1 MWMRRIGSSRLVRLL
16 LRRFLDLEFGGGF
29 MNLALKIITSA
40 FELTEALPYSAG
52 EFWKFLGPEKQEHDD
67 ENKNYF
73 RPTRHGQ
80 GKEWRVHTP
89 SAYAGYP
96 EDAI

>member
-1 MWMRRIGSSRLVRLL
+1 MSRRRAGSGRLVRLL
-16 LRRFLDLEFGGGF
+16 LCRFLDLQFGSGF
-29 MNLALKIITSA
+29 VNLTLELISGAL
-40 FELTEALPYSAG
+40 ELTETLPYSAS
-52 EFWKFLGPEKQEHDD
+52 EFWKLLGPEKQEHDD

-73 RPTRHGQ
+73 RPTWHRQ

-96 EDAI
+96 MDAI

>member
-1 MWMRRIGSSRLVRLL
+1 MSMRRSGSGRLVRLL
-16 LRRFLDLEFGGGF
+16 LRRFLDFEFGGGF
-29 MNLALKIITSA
+29 MNLALKLISGTL
-40 FELTEALPYSAG
+40 ELTEALPYSAS
-52 EFWKFLGPEKQEHDD
+52 EFRKFLGPEKQEHDD

-96 EDAI
+96 IDAI

>member
-1 MWMRRIGSSRLVRLL
+1 MLRRRDGSSRLVRLL
-16 LRRFLDLEFGGGF
+16 LRWLFDLQFGSGF
-29 MNLALKIITSA
+29 MNFTLKVITSA
-40 FELTEALPYSAG
+40 LELTEALANSTR
-52 EFWKFLGPEKQEHDD
+52 EFRKLLGPEKQEHDD

-89 SAYAGYP
+89 FAYAGYP

>member
-1 MWMRRIGSSRLVRLL
+1 MSMRRTGSGRLVWLL
-16 LRRFLDLEFGGGF
+16 LRRFLDLELGAGF
-29 MNLALKIITSA
+29 MNLALKVIAGA